1 MKRSQLVESVLIATD
16 GTYSF
21 TDVIPYGDWRCNQ
34 VTEPQPDRGWFVV

>member
-21 TDVIPYGDWRCNQ
+21 TDVIPYGD
-34 VTEPQPDRGWFVV
+34 